1 MIKRSFSFGYLS
13 LVISQL
19 LLSLLSC
26 LIILTELT
34 HLYYSHVQSSR
45 HYLVAYAASLSG
57 LRLAAHYQDHMTS
70 TLIESPTKA
79 DFESLPF
86 FTYQGISFK
95 LLQSPFYIYAYGSYD
110 ETHCILKRSL
120 H

>member
-1 MIKRSFSFGYLS
+1 MLTLLRSSGYMSLTLS
-13 LVISQL
+13 LL
-19 LLSLLSC
+19 MTSLLSC
-26 LIILTELT
+26 LMILTQLS
-34 HLYYSHVQSSR
+34 HLYYLHVQSSR

-57 LRLAAHYQDHMTS
+57 LRLAAHYQDHITS
-70 TLIESPTKA
+70 TLIESPTKY

-120 H
+120 N

>member
-45 HYLVAYAASLSG
+45 DHLIAYASALSG
-57 LRLAAHYQDHMTS
+57 LRLTSDYHDHMTS

-120 H
+120 Y